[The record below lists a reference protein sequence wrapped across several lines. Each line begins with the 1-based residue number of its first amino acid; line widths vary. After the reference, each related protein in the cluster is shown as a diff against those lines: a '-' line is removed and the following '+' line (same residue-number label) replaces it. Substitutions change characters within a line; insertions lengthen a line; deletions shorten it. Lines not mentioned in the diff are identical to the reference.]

1 MTTDNIILIPQEL
14 IENIDKLHPSDIA
27 ISLKKIKKD
36 NSENFFKL
44 LHEIPDEILG
54 DVLLELPENIR
65 DDALQA
71 LSTEQLVEA
80 IEELETDDATDI
92 IQDIE
97 NLDEKKANEIMEGL
111 EEEDQ
116 HEINWLKRYDE
127 EKAGAFMQTELF
139 SAKMDEIIGDAIAR
153 LKKSKKSNELENI
166 HQVFLID
173 DESSLITSILL
184 EDLIIFDF
192 TKSFKDVLQRDDEDS
207 QTRGQNL
214 FKPLSVKA
222 DDDIDDVVKKFEQY
236 DLSVVAVTGYKNRL
250 IGRITSD
257 DILDVVN
264 QNATEQMYQLA
275 GVNDD
280 YEHEDNLI
288 QTSKT
293 RGQWLFINLFTAI
306 LASLVIGMFDE
317 TIKEFI
323 ALAILMPI
331 VASMGGN
338 AGTQTLA
345 VMVRQIALGDID
357 IDDSRDAIKKE
368 VFISIFNGLL
378 FALIMGIIASLWFD
392 TWMMGIVIGLSM
404 IITLFSAGFFGAAIP
419 LVLKKF
425 DIDPAIG
432 STVILTTVT
441 DIVGFFSFL
450 GLAKIMLVA

>member
-1 MTTDNIILIPQEL
+1 MITDNVILIPEEL
-14 IENIDKLHPSDIA
+14 IDHIDELHPSDIA

-36 NSENFFKL
+36 SIEDFL
-44 LHEIPDEILG
+44 LVLDKIPDEILG

-65 DDALQA
+65 DEVYKI
-71 LSTEQLVEA
+71 LSTEQLVEV

-97 NLDEKKANEIMEGL
+97 EFDEQKASAIMDSL

-116 HEINWLKRYDE
+116 HDINWLKRYE
-127 EKAGAFMQTELF
+127 EDQAGAFMQIELF
-139 SAKMDEIIGDAIAR
+139 SATINQTVQEAIDT
-153 LKKSKKSNELENI
+153 LKVAKANNELENI
-166 HQVFLID
+166 HQLFIV
-173 DESSLITSILL
+173 DEEDSLIASISL
-184 EDLIIFDF
+184 EDLIIIDFDKKF
-192 TKSFKDVLQRDDEDS
+192 YEIIDNDTE
-207 QTRGQNL
+207 NM

-222 DDDIDDVVKKFEQY
+222 DDEIDDVAKQFEQY
-236 DLSVVAVTGYKNRL
+236 DLSVVAVTGYKDRL

-257 DILDVVN
+257 DILDVIE

-275 GVNDD
+275 GVNDE

-293 RGQWLFINLFTAI
+293 RGQWLFLNLFTAI
-306 LASLVIGMFDE
+306 LASLVIGIFDE

-338 AGTQTLA
+338 SGTQTLA
-345 VMVRQIALGDID
+345 VMVRQIALGLID
-357 IDDSRDAIKKE
+357 VEDSKDAIRKE
-368 VFISIFNGLL
+368 IFISIFNGLI
-378 FALIMGIIASLWFD
+378 FAFVMGVIASIWFD
-392 TWMMGIVIGLSM
+392 TVMLGVVIGLAM
-404 IITLFSAGFFGAAIP
+404 IVTLFSAGFFGAVIP
-419 LVLKKF
+419 LMLKKF

-432 STVILTTVT
+432 STVLLTTVT

-450 GLAKIMLVA
+450 GLAKILLVS

>member
-1 MTTDNIILIPQEL
+1 MAKKPTNVSLINENIFLIPQEL
-14 IENIDKLHPSDIA
+14 LNNLETLHPSDIA
-27 ISLKKIKKD
+27 KSLKKIKK
-36 NSENFFKL
+36 ENKEDFFNIL
-44 LHEIPDEILG
+44 PNIPDDILG
-54 DVLLELPENIR
+54 DVLLELPENIK
-65 DDALQA
+65 DEAYKA
-71 LSTEQLVEA
+71 LSIEQLVEA

-97 NLDEKKANEIMEGL
+97 EFDKQKANDILDSL

-116 HEINWLKRYDE
+116 HDINWLKKYKEDE
-127 EKAGAFMQTELF
+127 AGAFMQTELF
-139 SAKMDEIIGDAIAR
+139 NANINEILGDAINR
-153 LKKSKKSNELENI
+153 LKIAKETNELENI
-166 HQVFLID
+166 HQVFIVD
-173 DESSLITSILL
+173 DESTLLASISL
-184 EDLIIFDF
+184 EDLIIMDF
-192 TKSFKDVLQRDDEDS
+192 T
-207 QTRGQNL
+207 QTFEEIISHDINL
-214 FKPLSVKA
+214 FKPQVVQA
-222 DDDIDDVVKKFEQY
+222 DDDIDNVVKQFEQY

-257 DILDVVN
+257 DILDVIE

-280 YEHEDNLI
+280 YEHENNLM

-293 RGQWLFINLFTAI
+293 RAQWLFLNLCTAI
-306 LASLVIGMFDE
+306 LASLVIGIFDE

-338 AGTQTLA
+338 SGTQTLA

-357 IDDSRDAIKKE
+357 LEDSKDAIKKE

-378 FALIMGIIASLWFD
+378 FALIMGVIASIWFN
-392 TWMMGIVIGLSM
+392 TYLIGVVIGLSM
-404 IITLFSAGFFGAAIP
+404 IVTLFSAGFFGAVIP
-419 LVLKKF
+419 LLLKKF

-441 DIVGFFSFL
+441 DIMGFFSFL
-450 GLAKIMLVA
+450 GLAKLMLT